1 MELSA
6 KSEANMH
13 PDMAEL
19 QEVHMAYNKLKV
31 PRQERDL
38 LVRKSLEYNW

>member
-1 MELSA
+1 
-6 KSEANMH
+6 MH

-31 PRQERDL
+31 PQQERDL
-38 LVRKSLEYNW
+38 LVNRKSLEY